1 MQGRPFYSQLVR
13 MPQYWKY
20 LGYMLF
26 LADEVGEEQ
35 VGEQGSSRYIQ
46 LNNFTD
52 VLCLHFRKLHGT
64 TKTCIVNKN
73 INFKIL
79 IDPLGEFHNIS
90 GNTKIVSYAMASIP
104 KSEIKVWQ
112 NESSP
117 RSGRLIKIR
126 LICLLANSRAM
137 CFPIP

>member
-90 GNTKIVSYAMASIP
+90 GNTKIRFVRNGFD
-104 KSEIKVWQ
+104 SEI
-112 NESSP
+112 
-117 RSGRLIKIR
+117 
-126 LICLLANSRAM
+126 
-137 CFPIP
+137 